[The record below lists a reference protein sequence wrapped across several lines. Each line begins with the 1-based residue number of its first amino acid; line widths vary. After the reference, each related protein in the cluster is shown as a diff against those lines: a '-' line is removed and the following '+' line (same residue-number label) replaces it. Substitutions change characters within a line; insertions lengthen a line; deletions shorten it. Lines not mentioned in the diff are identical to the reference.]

1 MKEYYGKQ
9 LEVDKAKCELAMLGF
24 KAFIAE
30 ASNSLKYATVE
41 QAIEI
46 VAEIN
51 TCCKTMSEIKNG
63 LKYTQEKYDEA
74 CEEERRKEAAKE
86 TLYGGEN
93 NG

>member
-24 KAFIAE
+24 KAFITE
-30 ASNSLKYATVE
+30 AGNCLKNAAFERTT
-41 QAIEI
+41 EI

-51 TCCKTMSEIKNG
+51 TCIKAMSEIKNG
-63 LKYTQEKYDEA
+63 LEYTQEKYDEA

-86 TLYGGEN
+86 ALYGGKN